1 MRGAL
6 ELMKIMF
13 FGFRSNAYIQRKL
26 NKGRGKENKP
36 DPMAH

>member
-1 MRGAL
+1 MWKGL
-6 ELMKIMF
+6 EVMKIMF

-36 DPMAH
+36 DPMAY